1 VQPEHRQS
9 LLDRATQVLAGEPDG
24 QIAIAFGSAVDARAG
39 FESDFDV
46 AVLRDRSLDTQ
57 RRFALIEQLAQ
68 ATGRPIDLVDLESAG
83 IPIQKWGQVQ
93 ILRASGGAWAVSI
106 RRRPIA
112 RQKSHLTPIR
122 DPNKTPLMD
131 LRRPRELGQ
140 TC

>member
-1 VQPEHRQS
+1 VAWGQGAGAILPAVQPEHRQS

-93 ILRASGGAWAVSI
+93 ILRESGGIGSLNSAPTRRASEVS
-106 RRRPIA
+106 
-112 RQKSHLTPIR
+112 S
-122 DPNKTPLMD
+122 DPNK
-131 LRRPRELGQ
+131 RPQ
-140 TC
+140 